1 MPALERFTFSKMGY
15 KSPMLSW
22 KTRKENKI
30 LISRIFFVEIPKIL
44 WSKVVQYHVWFNN
57 DIKYIIFGENFC
69 KIMHDFYLETCPH
82 ILRDQ
87 DSKTNMGIAMES

>member
-1 MPALERFTFSKMGY
+1 MQFHE
-15 KSPMLSW
+15 
-22 KTRKENKI
+22 
-30 LISRIFFVEIPKIL
+30 IFA
-44 WSKVVQYHVWFNN
+44 FN
-57 DIKYIIFGENFC
+57 DTEYIVFGEKFR